1 MSLKAKRIM
10 KENNIRKPQPR
21 PISNG
26 VASTFCLTQ
35 STITTGAVRSSVTAK
50 VAPVS
55 LTLRVKTI
63 IAPESIE
70 YFVNGRIIVLKT
82 PKGLAPSVLEASS
95 KSTLILSTAAD
106 IDLTKYGYVIAKWA
120 KINNKIS
127 GMKVKVSFQ
136 KNLRETPKAIDGTIS
151 GMLTSTSK
159 IAEGI
164 VPNFF
169 LATIIAI
176 GRPIMTFKT
185 VTTAPRRYERMRL
198 CQYSPQT
205 PTPDSD
211 LGNVS
216 VKMASNAG
224 SATKRD
230 GISIIAKKIRSVMLF
245 LEVDAFE

>member
-1 MSLKAKRIM
+1 MSLKASRIM
-10 KENNIRKPQPR
+10 KEKNIRKPQPK
-21 PISNG
+21 PICNDG
-26 VASTFCLTQ
+26 AFCVTQLTR
-35 STITTGAVRSSVTAK
+35 TTGAVCSFVTTAK

-55 LTLRVKTI
+55 LTLLVKTI
-63 IAPESIE
+63 IAPESME
-70 YFVNGRIIVLKT
+70 YFVNGRMIVLKT
-82 PKGLAPSVLEASS
+82 PKGFAPSVLAASS
-95 KSTLILSTAAD
+95 KSRLILSTAAD
-106 IDLTKYGYVIAKWA
+106 IDLTKYGYVIVRWA
-120 KINNKIS
+120 KINNHIS
-127 GMKVKVSFQ
+127 GMKAKFSFQ
-136 KNLRETPKAIDGTIS
+136 KMARETPKAIDGTIS

-159 IAEGI
+159 IAEGK
-164 VPNFF
+164 VPNFL

-176 GRPIMTFKT
+176 GRPIITFKT

-230 GISIIAKKIRSVMLF
+230 GISTIAKKIMSVMVF
-245 LEVDAFE
+245 REVDAFE

>member
-1 MSLKAKRIM
+1 M
-10 KENNIRKPQPR
+10 KENNIRKPQPK

-26 VASTFCLTQ
+26 VASIFCLPKRGTQ
-35 STITTGAVRSSVTAK
+35 STRTSGAVRSVVTTAA

-55 LTLRVKTI
+55 LILLVKTI
-63 IAPESIE
+63 TAPESIE
-70 YFVNGRIIVLKT
+70 YLVNGRIIVLKT
-82 PKGLAPSVLEASS
+82 PKGLAPRVLEASS

-120 KINNKIS
+120 KINSQIS
-127 GMKVKVSFQ
+127 GIKAKLFQ
-136 KNLRETPKAIDGTIS
+136 KNLSETPRAIDGTIN
-151 GMLTSTSK
+151 GILTRTSK
-159 IAEGI
+159 IADDK
-164 VPNFF
+164 VPNLL

-176 GRPIMTFKT
+176 GRPIITFKT

-216 VKMASNAG
+216 VKMASSAG

-230 GISIIAKKIRSVMLF
+230 GISTIAKKIRSVMVF
-245 LEVDAFE
+245 REVDAFE